1 MQLEVA
7 AVVLVAITL
16 FAATVNGAI
25 GYGFSSLT
33 VPVAVLFYANRVLN
47 PALVLVELA
56 VNAYSLLMNRQSIR
70 QVWRRTLP
78 ILVGLVPGVVLGSFA
93 LSALNGSSIK
103 LLTYLILLPLIL
115 LQAAGFRRYISAER
129 AIGVPLGA
137 GIGVLYSVTTISG
150 PPLALMLN
158 NQGFARQDFRA
169 SLALVRIAESGL
181 TAIAYA
187 FLGLYTLQ
195 TGSLIALIAPS
206 VIVGV
211 PLGVLLIRRM
221 LAETFRRMCMSF
233 DAWVVGFGLSRAL
246 IELGFLGDPA
256 AYSVLALAG
265 AIDLTLL
272 AQFFRKQRRVNSVA
286 VGAV

>member
-1 MQLEVA
+1 
-7 AVVLVAITL
+7 
-16 FAATVNGAI
+16 
-25 GYGFSSLT
+25 